1 MSIIKEST
9 DLRSRRTRKWLQK
22 ALLELMKEKP
32 FREIQITE
40 IADRADVSRP
50 AFYLHFHSKEELLL
64 SHVDAVFEEFHTE
77 LSGEVAKGNID
88 RRKFSI
94 MLFQYWE
101 RYAEI
106 LQMVIQADRQSI
118 FLKRVREYV
127 ATFMEE
133 LTRQQG
139 KERPDPQKQGLVI
152 DFVAGGAYMLLTH
165 WIMNGRPDSAENM
178 GDLLFELTATCELH
192 DAPGSTAV

>member
-1 MSIIKEST
+1 
-9 DLRSRRTRKWLQK
+9 
-22 ALLELMKEKP
+22 
-32 FREIQITE
+32 
-40 IADRADVSRP
+40 
-50 AFYLHFHSKEELLL
+50 
-64 SHVDAVFEEFHTE
+64 
-77 LSGEVAKGNID
+77 
-88 RRKFSI
+88 
-94 MLFQYWE
+94 
-101 RYAEI
+101 
-106 LQMVIQADRQSI
+106 
-118 FLKRVREYV
+118 
-127 ATFMEE
+127 MEE